1 MVSTY
6 NVILDF
12 ARKMEDEFD
21 AAESEKFV
29 NSFSENGDVNI
40 ATNFKVGVSS
50 HVVLMNFN
58 HFSLRNTYTGKIKF
72 M

>member
-6 NVILDF
+6 NVTLDF

-21 AAESEKFV
+21 AAESKKFV
-29 NSFSENGDVNI
+29 NSFAENGDVNI
-40 ATNFKVGVSS
+40 ATNIKVGVSS

-58 HFSLRNTYTGKIKF
+58 HFSVRNTYTGKIKL

>member
-40 ATNFKVGVSS
+40 ATNFKVSVSS

-58 HFSLRNTYTGKIKF
+58 HFSVRNTYTGKIKF